1 MASKVLSNSLVNAVI
16 TLTCS
21 AVGANAVKL
30 SQFGVDTMIDTPDV
44 ADIKAEITV
53 DGYAVYSAIAALM
66 EFGLSL
72 NAASAS
78 AKVFDSIGALRR
90 KSGEVVIIEQLD
102 VSLPSIGKHYSYK
115 DLAMV
120 SYTAMPSGKQT
131 LQNVSYKLSCSTL
144 SLAVS
149 DL

>member
-1 MASKVLSNSLVNAVI
+1 MPALSNSLVNAVI

-21 AVGANAVKL
+21 AIGANAVEL
-30 SQFGVDTMIDTPDV
+30 QQFGVDTMIDIPDLSDV
-44 ADIKAEITV
+44 KAEITV

-66 EFGLSL
+66 EFGISL
-72 NAASAS
+72 NPASAS
-78 AKVFDSIGALRR
+78 ANLFNAIGALRR
-90 KSGEVVIIEQLD
+90 KTGEVVHIEQLD
-102 VSLPSIGKHYSYK
+102 ISFPSIKKHYSYK

-120 SYTAMPSGKQT
+120 SYTPTPSGKST
-131 LQNVSYKLSCSTL
+131 LQNQTFKLSCSTL